1 MSRIKVFR
9 KVSVILFVIVCFFW
23 IMVMYYDYS
32 GMIPLAMFIICL
44 LLDGII
50 FLFVGRKTRIT
61 IMKQKE
67 IIHLDG
73 EYVFRLKINGFGWY
87 PFRRVKM
94 TISCRMNRSEEV
106 SYEEVE
112 LTQGSS
118 QMKLCLRQMEYGL
131 AQFKVERLIL
141 EDAFGLFNKVLKK
154 NLPKWE
160 VIFLPLPEE
169 LYVNLDYVPFV
180 DVEESDTF
188 SDDYRGF
195 DSSELFGIREF
206 KEGDRVHQIHWKLSA
221 REGMMMIREFSQ
233 PVESNVYVCVDLN
246 PNVSTKEVL
255 QSCTSIAYAL
265 LSEEVP
271 FFMCYYAWKQKRII
285 RRKIE
290 DADDIDSMLYEAI
303 LNGIAREEDYDEKLV
318 CKLYEPGRI
327 VYPKDLEVIDKIGK

>member
-9 KVSVILFVIVCFFW
+9 KISSILFIIVCFFW

-32 GMIPLAMFIICL
+32 GMIPLAMFMLCL

-50 FLFVGRKTRIT
+50 FLFVGKKVHIT
-61 IMKQKE
+61 IMEQKA

-73 EYVFRLKINGFGWY
+73 DYLLHLRINGFGWY
-87 PFRRVKM
+87 PFRKVKM
-94 TISCRMNRSEEV
+94 TIACRMNRSEEIT
-106 SYEEVE
+106 YEEVE
-112 LTQGSS
+112 FLPCSGQK
-118 QMKLCLRQMEYGL
+118 KLSLKPTEYGL
-131 AQFKVERLIL
+131 AQFQVERLVL

-169 LYVNLDYVPFV
+169 LYVNLEYVPSV
-180 DVEESDTF
+180 DVEESETF

-206 KEGDRVHQIHWKLSA
+206 QEGDRVHQIHWKLSA
-221 REGMMMIREFSQ
+221 REGLMMIREFSQ

-246 PNVSTKEVL
+246 PNVNTKEML

-265 LSEEVP
+265 LSQEIP
-271 FFMCYYAWKQKRII
+271 FFMCYFAWKHKRII
-285 RRKIE
+285 RRRAE

-303 LNGIAREEDYDEKLV
+303 LNGIAMKEDYDEELV
-318 CKLYEPGRI
+318 RKLYEPGRI
-327 VYPKDLEVIDKIGK
+327 VYPNDLEVIDKIGK